1 MTRRRSGPLIFGV
14 RLSVLL
20 ELYRRR
26 LRDHAVAELLAG
38 SGVAVGVALVFG
50 VLVANG
56 SILSSVRED
65 ARAIGGSAALQFVS
79 RPPASFSQRLAA
91 EVSRQPG
98 VALAAPVL
106 RRTAVIAGPRG
117 RERIQFVG
125 AGPDLVSLG
134 GDITK
139 DLGAG
144 ALLLGRGVGL
154 PSSIAGAVGAEVGEP
169 VRLAVNGLAQSVRVR
184 AILGSGAVGGLAS
197 APLVVARLPFAQTLA
212 EEPGRVNDVLV
223 KPEPGRYRQVEREL
237 RALAG
242 GTIDVEPADR
252 ELGLA
257 ETAARPISQ
266 STSLFVAIA
275 AMVGF
280 LLALNAMLLTVPERR
295 RAIADM
301 RVQGFDSRQVLTIV
315 VFQAM
320 VLGLVASCVGIA
332 AGYLLALTFFSE
344 VPSYLATVFSVT
356 GQQTIQVG
364 TVLVAIACGLL
375 ASLLASLSPV
385 FDLRPGRPVDGVL
398 RDPGEPGQ
406 DIDERAI
413 GRLALIG
420 VTLLALLTVGAILDS
435 SLTIVAGVMLA
446 LVALCLVPLLF
457 RSSIHVLKWF
467 ARKYHGGMLAVAAIE
482 MDATA
487 TRSIVLAGVAAL
499 AVYGSVAV
507 GGARRDLL
515 SGLDAAISQ
524 QWGGAPIW
532 VTPDGNIFD
541 ADTFRIAD
549 PPALARRAGG
559 LVSATHVHQG
569 GFVDLGDHR
578 LWIRAVPPTG
588 GAPILSSQLLA
599 GNLARAGARIREG
612 GWAAVSSGF
621 AHEHGLRLGS
631 AFALPTPS
639 GQAPFRVAAI
649 TTNIGWP
656 SGTITI
662 GTRDYS
668 RYWRT
673 VAPTALSFDLA
684 PHASPVAAKEALAA
698 ALSTQPT
705 LRVQSSKERVAEV
718 TATVHQGLG
727 TLSKIST
734 LLLVTAAL
742 ALATALA
749 TAIYQRRSRLASL
762 KAQGF
767 DRLQL
772 WRSLLLESTI
782 VLAAGCLDGALLG
795 LYGHALAD
803 RYLRTNAGFPAPFAV
818 GGLQVVATLALML
831 GIALAV
837 IALPGY
843 SAAGI
848 SPRAGFQE

>member
-1 MTRRRSGPLIFGV
+1 MTRRSGTLIFGV

-65 ARAIGGSAALQFVS
+65 AHAIGGSAALQFVS
-79 RPPASFSQRLAA
+79 RSPASFPTGLAG
-91 EVSRQPG
+91 EVSRLPG

-106 RRTAVIAGPRG
+106 RRTAVIAGPHG
-117 RERIQFVG
+117 RERVQFVG
-125 AGPDLVSLG
+125 ASPGLVSLG
-134 GDITK
+134 GAITK
-139 DLGAG
+139 NLGAG

-154 PSSIAGAVGAEVGEP
+154 PSSVARAVGAEVDEP
-169 VRLAVNGLAQSVRVR
+169 VRLAVSGLARSETVR
-184 AILGSGAVGGLAS
+184 AILGSGAIGGLAS
-197 APLVVARLPFAQTLA
+197 APLVVARLPFAQA
-212 EEPGRVNDVLV
+212 VAGEPGRVNDVLV
-223 KPEPGRYRQVEREL
+223 KPQPGRYRQVEREL

-242 GTIDVEPADR
+242 RTIDVEPVDR

-301 RVQGFDSRQVLTIV
+301 RIQGFDSRQVLTIV

-320 VLGLVASCVGIA
+320 VLGLAASCVGIA
-332 AGYLLALTFFSE
+332 VGYVLALTLFNE
-344 VPSYLATVFSVT
+344 VPSYLTTVFSVT
-356 GQQTIQVG
+356 GQQTIQAG

-375 ASLLASLSPV
+375 ASLLASLSPI

-406 DIDERAI
+406 SIDERAI
-413 GRLALIG
+413 GRLALTG
-420 VTLLALLTVGAILDS
+420 VALLALLTVGAIFDS
-435 SLTIVAGVMLA
+435 SLTILAGVMLA
-446 LVALCLVPLLF
+446 LVALCLAPLLF
-457 RSSIHVLKWF
+457 RSSIHALKWF

-507 GGARRDLL
+507 GGARQDLL

-524 QWGGAPIW
+524 QWGGAPVW

-541 ADTFRIAD
+541 ADSFRIAH
-549 PPALARRAGG
+549 PTALARRTAG
-559 LVSATHVHQG
+559 LVSAPQVHQG
-569 GFVDLGDHR
+569 GFVDLGAHR
-578 LWIRAVPPTG
+578 LWIRAVPP
-588 GAPILSSQLLA
+588 ASAAILSSQLLA
-599 GNLARAGARIREG
+599 GDLAGASARIRRG

-621 AHEHGLRLGS
+621 AEEHHLRLGG

-639 GQAPFRVAAI
+639 GQAPFRVAAV

-656 SGTITI
+656 SGTITM
-662 GTRDYS
+662 GTGDYS
-668 RYWRT
+668 RYWQT
-673 VAPTALSFDLA
+673 GFPTALSFDLA
-684 PHASPVAAKEALAA
+684 PHASPAAAKAALAA
-698 ALSTQPT
+698 ALSGQPT
-705 LRVQSSKERVAEV
+705 LRVQSSRERVAEV

-772 WRSLLLESTI
+772 WRSLLLESAI
-782 VLAAGCLDGALLG
+782 VLAVGCLDGALLG

-803 RYLRTNAGFPAPFAV
+803 RYLRSTAGFPAPFAV
-818 GGLQVVATLALML
+818 GGLQVAATLALML

-843 SAAGI
+843 SAAGV